1 MDNDKVKFFKEDSPT
16 HFKYVTKRELEKRR
30 IKSYDY
36 II

>member
-16 HFKYVTKRELEKRR
+16 HFKCVTKQELEKRR
-30 IKSYDY
+30 IKSYEY